1 MSTDKKENE
10 KDRGYWTH
18 PYDFLVTSLGYA
30 VGLGN
35 IWRFPFLCYKHGGGS
50 FLIPY
55 FIMLILAGLP
65 SLFLEM
71 ALGQYAGVS
80 PIKLFGRL
88 SPFLKGLG
96 FSMVTLGLLFALFY
110 NVVVSWSIWY
120 LVSSFSRCSL
130 KWTNCHNSFNTEKC
144 VPVDKITEIPGVS
157 SVEEYFNEFVLGGG
171 ANTTWENYGYPRI
184 HSFVC
189 IVFAWMIVGFI
200 CINGIKSSGKIA
212 YVTTIFPYIILI
224 AIGIRAFTL
233 PGASQGIYFYLMPQW
248 NRLLT
253 FEIWIDAATQVIF
266 TLGIACGC
274 VITLSSY
281 NNYNRNCQL
290 DAITIT
296 FMNAMTSIFSGF
308 VVFAILGYMAYT
320 RGEDISEVA
329 KGGPGLAFIT
339 YPEVVTTMRF
349 SNIWSF
355 LFFLMLVNL
364 AFGSVVGVFETVLSS
379 ITDYWPD
386 LRDKKSRIVACITFI
401 MMILSIPFSAPGG
414 IHLFT
419 LFNSTVPSWNL
430 LLIIFLEIIGIG
442 WGYGANNFINDI
454 TNDMK
459 IKVCLPLKLLWL
471 FSWTFATPLVLLCL
485 LVQFWRNYGT
495 VEYNGYV
502 YPKYIQILGNIL
514 TILTLIWIPIFAIKA
529 LTSKKGEEESL
540 EPHGKWGRESY
551 GGVESVSSIESNM

>member
-233 PGASQGIYFYLMPQW
+233 PGASQG
-248 NRLLT
+248 
-253 FEIWIDAATQVIF
+253 
-266 TLGIACGC
+266 
-274 VITLSSY
+274 
-281 NNYNRNCQL
+281 
-290 DAITIT
+290 
-296 FMNAMTSIFSGF
+296 
-308 VVFAILGYMAYT
+308 
-320 RGEDISEVA
+320 
-329 KGGPGLAFIT
+329 
-339 YPEVVTTMRF
+339 
-349 SNIWSF
+349 
-355 LFFLMLVNL
+355 
-364 AFGSVVGVFETVLSS
+364 VFETVLSS

>member
-55 FIMLILAGLP
+55 FIMLILAGL
-65 SLFLEM
+65 
-71 ALGQYAGVS
+71 
-80 PIKLFGRL
+80 

-120 LVSSFSRCSL
+120 L
-130 KWTNCHNSFNTEKC
+130 KKC

-184 HSFVC
+184 HSFV
-189 IVFAWMIVGFI
+189 
-200 CINGIKSSGKIA
+200 S

-233 PGASQGIYFYLMPQW
+233 PGASQ
-248 NRLLT
+248 
-253 FEIWIDAATQVIF
+253 
-266 TLGIACGC
+266 
-274 VITLSSY
+274 
-281 NNYNRNCQL
+281 
-290 DAITIT
+290 
-296 FMNAMTSIFSGF
+296 
-308 VVFAILGYMAYT
+308 
-320 RGEDISEVA
+320 
-329 KGGPGLAFIT
+329 
-339 YPEVVTTMRF
+339 
-349 SNIWSF
+349 
-355 LFFLMLVNL
+355 
-364 AFGSVVGVFETVLSS
+364 GVFETVLSS